1 MTIKTMIQQ
10 ATNELLASGVEA
22 AATEARFLVES
33 LCALDRKQMLVH
45 SNMILT
51 DDEVASVE
59 SAVRKRGT
67 GYPLQY
73 LIGRWEF
80 YGLPFEVGEG
90 VLIPRPDTE
99 TLVDEALAVMEPI
112 AKPAVADLCS
122 GSGCIAVAI
131 AKKRPDCRVMAVEV
145 SEEAY
150 PYLEKNIAL
159 NQTGNVAP
167 VKADVLGGI
176 SLSMAGAFDVIVS
189 NPPYIKTDDMEKLQ
203 REVLFEPS
211 VALDGHRDGLYFYRE
226 ITRRWK
232 QCLKPGGVLLYEVGY
247 NQADE
252 VSAIL
257 LQNGFEDIQQKND
270 LNGIA
275 RAVSGVRTA
284 SL

>member
-10 ATNELLASGVEA
+10 AADELLAAGVEA
-22 AATEARFLVES
+22 AAAEARFLVES
-33 LCALDRKQMLVH
+33 LCALDRKQMLMH
-45 SNMILT
+45 SNMLLT

-59 SAVRKRGT
+59 RAVRKRGT

-80 YGLPFEVGEG
+80 YGLPFVVGEG
-90 VLIPRPDTE
+90 VLIPRADTE
-99 TLVDEALAVMEPI
+99 TLVDEALDVMQDI
-112 AKPAVADLCS
+112 TKPAVADLCS
-122 GSGCIAVAI
+122 GSGCIAVAV
-131 AKKRPDCRVMAVEV
+131 AKRRPDCRVMAVEA

-150 PYLEKNIAL
+150 HYLEKNIIL
-159 NQTGNVAP
+159 NEAQNVAP

-176 SLSMAGAFDVIVS
+176 SLNLAGAFDVIVS

-211 VALDGHRDGLYFYRE
+211 VALDGRGDGLHFYRE

-232 QCLKPGGVLLYEVGY
+232 QCLKPGGALLYEVGY
-247 NQADE
+247 DQADE

-257 LQNGFEDIQQKND
+257 LQNGFDNIRNRND

-275 RAVSGVRTA
+275 RVVSGIRTG
-284 SL
+284 LL